1 MLHYVKGTLAMKL
14 PESVVVDCG
23 GVGFELAVPA
33 NSRLY
38 MTQEGSEVTVF
49 TYMNVRE
56 DDISLFG
63 FDDEDGLMLFRKLIT
78 VNGVGAKAAMAILSA
93 MPSIEVKKAIMYED
107 AAMLTRANGIGKK
120 TAQRIVLE
128 LKDKIKPDATT
139 AGGFEDGY
147 ADGAA
152 NGAAGMPAADNKGE
166 AIDAL
171 MALGYARAEATEALI
186 GLNDMSVE
194 EYIKAALKKM

>member
-14 PESVVVDCG
+14 PDSAVIECG
-23 GVGFELAVPA
+23 GVGFEVAVPS

-63 FDDEDGLMLFRKLIT
+63 FDDEDGLMLFKKLIT

-93 MPSIEVKKAIMYED
+93 MPSSEVKKAIIYED
-107 AAMLTRANGIGKK
+107 ADMLTRANGIGKK
-120 TAQRIVLE
+120 TALRITLE
-128 LKDKIKPDATT
+128 LKDKIDKIQIGDAP
-139 AGGFEDGY
+139 AGDMAAGFSP
-147 ADGAA
+147 GAA
-152 NGAAGMPAADNKGE
+152 AGDNRGE
-166 AIDAL
+166 AVDAL
-171 MALGYARAEATEALI
+171 IALGYARAEAMEAVTGIKDKDL
-186 GLNDMSVE
+186 SVE
-194 EYIKAALKKM
+194 EYIKQALKRI

>member
-1 MLHYVKGTLAMKL
+1 MLHYVKGILAMKL
-14 PESVVVDCG
+14 TESVVIECQ
-23 GVGFELAVPA
+23 GVGFEVSVPS

-63 FDDEDGLMLFRKLIT
+63 FDDEDGLMLFKKLIT

-93 MPSIEVKKAIMYED
+93 MPSLEVKKAIMYED
-107 AAMLTRANGIGKK
+107 ADMLTRANGIGKK

-128 LKDKIKPDATT
+128 LKDKIKPDGTVPAAAGSGDMT
-139 AGGFEDGY
+139 AG
-147 ADGAA
+147 AA
-152 NGAAGMPAADNKGE
+152 AMDNKGE

-171 MALGYARAEATEALI
+171 IALGYARAEATEALI
-186 GLNDMSVE
+186 GLSDMSVE
-194 EYIKAALKKM
+194 DYIKAALKKM

>member
-1 MLHYVKGTLAMKL
+1 MLHYIKGSLAMKL
-14 PESVVVDCG
+14 ADSAVIECG
-23 GVGFELAVPA
+23 GVGFEVCVPG

-38 MTQEGSEVTVF
+38 MTQEGEEVTVF

-63 FDDEDGLMLFRKLIT
+63 FDDEEGLMLFKKLIT

-93 MPSIEVKKAIMYED
+93 MPSAEVRKAIVYED

-128 LKDKIKPDATT
+128 LKDKIGSSSLIPD
-139 AGGFEDGY
+139 GEDFGSVPV
-147 ADGAA
+147 
-152 NGAAGMPAADNKGE
+152 NAAGDNRAE

-171 MALGYARAEATEALI
+171 IALGYARAEAAGALTAI
-186 GLNDMSVE
+186 KDKDLSVE
-194 EYIKAALKKM
+194 EYIKAALKNI

>member
-14 PESVVVDCG
+14 PDSAVIECG
-23 GVGFELAVPA
+23 GVGFEVAIPS

-63 FDDEDGLMLFRKLIT
+63 FDDEEGLMLFKKLIT

-93 MPSIEVKKAIMYED
+93 MPSPEVKKAIIYED
-107 AAMLTRANGIGKK
+107 ADMLTRANGIGKK

-128 LKDKIKPDATT
+128 LKDKIDKGLV
-139 AGGFEDGY
+139 AGEGDLPEGGIPS
-147 ADGAA
+147 AGA
-152 NGAAGMPAADNKGE
+152 GDNKGE

-171 MALGYARAEATEALI
+171 IALGYARAEATEALI
-186 GLNDMSVE
+186 GVKDKDLSVE
-194 EYIKAALKKM
+194 EYIKAALKRM